1 MFSEKND
8 FYVATTRFDHI
19 HIYVAQNRRGVGI
32 EAVKV
37 RNGHKLV
44 KEGDEMK
51 SPAPFPFLDLSE
63 TQKTA
68 VYHRIDFWQKFK
80 LRLVAR
86 VFHQRPAHHLIIG
99 TRFNDIYVE
108 TQRPEWI
115 YRRLDPYNEIM
126 FTIDDGIGHTHL
138 DVTVDVGHFGPPLEL
153 VFLNMQGGGPIR
165 DALDV
170 LRWPF
175 VTGCMAETAEDFKT
189 VLHAERQL
197 ARQPYRFSLQF
208 GDHRTA
214 WRAPLTDDEY
224 GLIFAE
230 PKYQLPDKLRNLLKA
245 QIGPNDEATAFR
257 HTQFSEKNDSHEAT
271 RFDQIH
277 IYVAQNRRGV
287 GIEAV
292 KVRNGYKL
300 VKERDEC
307 VPIPWR

>member
-1 MFSEKND
+1 MKWVLLFVGVVGASQPYYWHYGDQKQADCIAGEVFFRQNGPCDLEICSGRVDQSEC
-8 FYVATTRFDHI
+8 
-19 HIYVAQNRRGVGI
+19 RGVMSNI
-32 EAVKV
+32 CLCK
-37 RNGHKLV
+37 
-44 KEGDEMK
+44 
-51 SPAPFPFLDLSE
+51 
-63 TQKTA
+63 
-68 VYHRIDFWQKFK
+68 
-80 LRLVAR
+80 
-86 VFHQRPAHHLIIG
+86 AHL
-99 TRFNDIYVE
+99 
-108 TQRPEWI
+108 
-115 YRRLDPYNEIM
+115 
-126 FTIDDGIGHTHL
+126 
-138 DVTVDVGHFGPPLEL
+138 
-153 VFLNMQGGGPIR
+153 GGGPIR

-175 VTGCMAETAEDFKT
+175 ATGCMAETAEDFKT

-208 GDHRTA
+208 GDNRTA

-271 RFDQIH
+271 RFDHIH